1 MSSLSEAKIRASSL
15 SIGMFVCR
23 LDRPWLETPFPIQGF
38 LVRGPDQLK
47 EVRKYCDSVYVDL
60 TRGEAPNPRFIVHED
75 DWIPDPKA
83 QAEIESL
90 RQTDYEYQIDLR
102 SEMDVATSTYES
114 LNEQISEVITDLR
127 DGKNLDLERLS
138 DGVNEMID
146 SILRCPDAFAC
157 LADLKRKDVY
167 SYRHS
172 LGTSVWAATFGRHL
186 GMGRHSIKQLAL
198 GGLLLDVGKTRIP
211 VELLNDATGLT
222 QNSLKLMQS
231 HVQHSVDIVRE
242 TGEADDLVLEM
253 IATHHERF
261 DGGGYPAGLRG
272 REIPLYGRIAGIVD
286 TYDALTSE
294 RIYAKAMSP
303 HAAVNLLYEWR
314 GVEYQSELVEQ
325 FIQNV
330 GIFPTGTLVELN
342 TGEVGVVISLNG
354 IRRLQPKLMV
364 LLDENKD
371 PLKEFIELDLM
382 QRALAGDF
390 SISIKR
396 GLPPSA
402 YGLDPEDFFL

>member
-1 MSSLSEAKIRASSL
+1 
-15 SIGMFVCR
+15 MFVSR

-38 LVRGPDQLK
+38 LIRSPDQLK
-47 EVRKYCDSVYVDL
+47 DVRKHCECVYVDV
-60 TRGEAPNPRFIVHED
+60 TRGEAPSPRYIVHDD
-75 DWIPDPKA
+75 DWQPDPKA
-83 QAEIESL
+83 QAEIDGL
-90 RQTDYEYQIDLR
+90 RQTDYPYQIDLR
-102 SEMDVATSTYES
+102 SEMASATATYDA
-114 LNEQISEVITDLR
+114 LNGQISEVITDLR

-138 DGVNEMID
+138 EGVNEMID

-186 GMGRHSIKQLAL
+186 GMDRNSIKQLAL

-211 VELLNDATGLT
+211 VNLLNDSTSLSESG
-222 QNSLKLMQS
+222 LKLMQS
-231 HVQHSVDIVRE
+231 HVQHSVDIIRE
-242 TGEADDLVLEM
+242 TNEADEAVIEM

-261 DGGGYPAGLRG
+261 DGGGYPVGLRG
-272 REIPLYGRIAGIVD
+272 REIPLFGRIAGIVD

-294 RIYAKAMSP
+294 RLYAEAMSP

-364 LLDENKD
+364 MLDQNKQ
-371 PLKEFIELDLM
+371 PLPEFVELDLLE
-382 QRALAGDF
+382 RAQAGDY

-396 GLPPSA
+396 GLAPSA
-402 YGLDPEDFFL
+402 YGLDPENFFL